1 MAERGYNRFMAPINR
16 EQPEENLQRVRP
28 TAPAAEEVESGAP
41 DGLPLDYCPN
51 CSARLASRQCKM
63 ICPRCGYFLSCSD
76 YY

>member
-1 MAERGYNRFMAPINR
+1 MPEENRKEA
-16 EQPEENLQRVRP
+16 EENLQRVQS
-28 TAPAAEEVESGAP
+28 TAREAAEGESGPP

>member
-1 MAERGYNRFMAPINR
+1 MAERGYNLFMPTGNR
-16 EQPEENLQRVRP
+16 DEADEKSQSLQSTARV
-28 TAPAAEEVESGAP
+28 PAEVESGAP

>member
-1 MAERGYNRFMAPINR
+1 MPAGNRKEA
-16 EQPEENLQRVRP
+16 EENLQIVQS
-28 TAPAAEEVESGAP
+28 AAREAAEVESGAA
-41 DGLPLDYCPN
+41 DSLPLDYCPN